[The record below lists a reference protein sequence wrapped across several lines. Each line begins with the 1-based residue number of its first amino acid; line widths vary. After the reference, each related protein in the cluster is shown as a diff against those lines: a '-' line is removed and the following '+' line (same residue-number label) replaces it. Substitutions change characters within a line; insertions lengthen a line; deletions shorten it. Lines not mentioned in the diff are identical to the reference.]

1 MNDLSMVVQVRR
13 TTRFHGYCF
22 DFGYQLVLYERAPP
36 FLGLSLRYQGDFG
49 VVIKTD

>member
-22 DFGYQLVLYERAPP
+22 DFGYQLVLYERASVSADTSTYHRL
-36 FLGLSLRYQGDFG
+36 F
-49 VVIKTD
+49 